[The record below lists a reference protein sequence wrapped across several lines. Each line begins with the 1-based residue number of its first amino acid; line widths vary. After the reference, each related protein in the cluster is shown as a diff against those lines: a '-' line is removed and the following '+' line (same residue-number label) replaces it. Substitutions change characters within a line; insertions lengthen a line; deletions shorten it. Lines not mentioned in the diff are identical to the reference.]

1 MRKKHSLALP
11 NWTNSLPSKTR
22 ITAREVSSFFG
33 YKLPKQVNGLV
44 AAGKFPKCDTS
55 ALKSPLSS
63 RSMGCKIPDNY
74 WFLGTLRN
82 YVVEQNQRAEA
93 GSE

>member
-1 MRKKHSLALP
+1 MRKKHSLVLP
-11 NWTNSLPSKTR
+11 NWTNNLPDKTR

-33 YKLPKQVNGLV
+33 YKLPKQVNSLV
-44 AAGKFPKCDTS
+44 ARGKFPKCDTS

-93 GSE
+93 GIE